1 MELQEGVNLHFIES
15 SKFTTNRIRVRFAAA
30 MSEKTVAG
38 RVLLANL
45 LEMGNQ
51 DYPTARQ
58 LRMKLAALYGAHFST
73 SVSKRGRVH
82 FVDVNISY
90 VKSSFLLNKEDIT
103 LEIIDFLYA
112 CLFRPLTEGKAFNKK
127 MFEVEKRNLLSFL
140 ESEVE
145 DNFYHADVEMS
156 RLYFN
161 DEDIQVPRVA
171 RIDLVQKETAES
183 VYEAY
188 KRMLKMDRIDI
199 FVAGEVNQLEVQ
211 NKFKNFDFTYR
222 NPKLELE
229 YSQDYSNIVHE
240 KVERKVA
247 QQSIL
252 ELAYHLQVVYND
264 VNYPALLVF
273 NGLFGAFSHSKL
285 FMNVREKE
293 SLAYTIGSQVDIF
306 SGMLKVYAGINREDR
321 LRTMRLINREFL
333 AIKRGQITEDDLE
346 LTKKSLTHSAMLAQ
360 DRQNNLIEQAY
371 NEVCLGER
379 NLTWQQW
386 IDGINA
392 VSIDDVVKVGRV
404 IRLQAIYFMEGVGQ

>member
-112 CLFRPLTEGKAFNKK
+112 CLFRPLKEGKAFNKK

-264 VNYPALLVF
+264 VNYPRSYWFYVF
-273 NGLFGAFSHSKL
+273 MH
-285 FMNVREKE
+285 R
-293 SLAYTIGSQVDIF
+293 
-306 SGMLKVYAGINREDR
+306 
-321 LRTMRLINREFL
+321 MR
-333 AIKRGQITEDDLE
+333 
-346 LTKKSLTHSAMLAQ
+346 
-360 DRQNNLIEQAY
+360 
-371 NEVCLGER
+371 
-379 NLTWQQW
+379 
-386 IDGINA
+386 
-392 VSIDDVVKVGRV
+392 
-404 IRLQAIYFMEGVGQ
+404 

>member
-1 MELQEGVNLHFIES
+1 MELQEGVNLHFTES

-171 RIDLVQKETAES
+171 RIDLVQKET
-183 VYEAY
+183 
-188 KRMLKMDRIDI
+188 
-199 FVAGEVNQLEVQ
+199 GE
-211 NKFKNFDFTYR
+211 
-222 NPKLELE
+222 
-229 YSQDYSNIVHE
+229 
-240 KVERKVA
+240 
-247 QQSIL
+247 
-252 ELAYHLQVVYND
+252 
-264 VNYPALLVF
+264 
-273 NGLFGAFSHSKL
+273 
-285 FMNVREKE
+285 
-293 SLAYTIGSQVDIF
+293 
-306 SGMLKVYAGINREDR
+306 
-321 LRTMRLINREFL
+321 
-333 AIKRGQITEDDLE
+333 
-346 LTKKSLTHSAMLAQ
+346 
-360 DRQNNLIEQAY
+360 
-371 NEVCLGER
+371 
-379 NLTWQQW
+379 
-386 IDGINA
+386 
-392 VSIDDVVKVGRV
+392 
-404 IRLQAIYFMEGVGQ
+404 